1 MLRKMLTIQLIKMKK
16 EIDTMLSQ
24 RRLGSHLKGMNKD
37 NQKEIETASLEN
49 LNIEAQLFCFV
60 VQFHKDK
67 R

>member
-16 EIDTMLSQ
+16 EIDAMLSQ

-49 LNIEAQLFCFV
+49 LNIEAQLFCFA